1 MPAKRSKSIVFGR
14 RMSEDGVGVE
24 ADFLRGEE
32 RLSISG
38 VVFSF
43 VWLKKN

>member
-24 ADFLRGEE
+24 A
-32 RLSISG
+32 
-38 VVFSF
+38 VFFMMWLNEAIPFWF
-43 VWLKKN
+43 VEG